1 MDKLYDFIFENWKT
15 IVTFLGIIITWVS
28 TRKRD
33 RADILSKIQDV
44 YNKMTDDIDKQYNSF
59 ASKIKEMEARERIAI
74 EERGRLLE
82 KIEAL
87 EKQTEKDN
95 EVIKSIKKRVEEQK
109 KKKKNYELKLKHYEA
124 QMKHLTNELKK

>member
-15 IVTFLGIIITWVS
+15 IITFLGIVITWLS

-44 YNKMTDDIDKQYNSF
+44 YNKMTDDIDKQYNGF
-59 ASKIKEMEARERIAI
+59 TIKIKEMEARERIAI

-95 EVIKSIKKRVEEQK
+95 EVIKSLKKRVAEQDRK
-109 KKKKNYELKLKHYEA
+109 IKNYELKIKDYEV
-124 QMKHLTNELKK
+124 QMRNLTNELKK

>member
-1 MDKLYDFIFENWKT
+1 
-15 IVTFLGIIITWVS
+15 
-28 TRKRD
+28 
-33 RADILSKIQDV
+33 
-44 YNKMTDDIDKQYNSF
+44 MTDDIDRQYNGF

-95 EVIKSIKKRVEEQK
+95 EVIKSLKKRVEEQDRK
-109 KKKKNYELKLKHYEA
+109 IKNYELKIKDYEV
-124 QMKHLTNELKK
+124 QMRNLTNELKK

>member
-15 IVTFLGIIITWVS
+15 IITFLGIVITWLS

-44 YNKMTDDIDKQYNSF
+44 YNKMTDDIDKQYNGF
-59 ASKIKEMEARERIAI
+59 TSKIKEMEARERIAI

-95 EVIKSIKKRVEEQK
+95 EVIKILKKRVEEQDRK
-109 KKKKNYELKLKHYEA
+109 IKNYELKIKDYEV
-124 QMKHLTNELKK
+124 QMRHLTNELKK

>member
-15 IVTFLGIIITWVS
+15 IVTFLGIIITWLS

-59 ASKIKEMEARERIAI
+59 TSKIKEMEARERIAM

-95 EVIKSIKKRVEEQK
+95 EVIKSLKKRVEEQDRK
-109 KKKKNYELKLKHYEA
+109 IKNYELKIKDYEV
-124 QMKHLTNELKK
+124 QMRHLTNELKK

>member
-1 MDKLYDFIFENWKT
+1 MDKVINFIFENWKT
-15 IVTFLGIIITWVS
+15 IATFLGIMVTWVS

-44 YNKMTDDIDKQYNSF
+44 YNKMTYDIDKQYNNF
-59 ASKIKEMEARERIAI
+59 TTKIKEMEARERIAI

-95 EVIKSIKKRVEEQK
+95 EVIKSLKKRVEEQDRK
-109 KKKKNYELKLKHYEA
+109 IKNYELKIKEYEV
-124 QMKHLTNELKK
+124 QMRYLTNELKK

>member
-15 IVTFLGIIITWVS
+15 IVTFLGIIITWLS
-28 TRKRD
+28 TRKID

-44 YNKMTDDIDKQYNSF
+44 YNKMTDDIDKQYNGF
-59 ASKIKEMEARERIAI
+59 TIKIKEMEARERIAI

-95 EVIKSIKKRVEEQK
+95 EVIKSLKKRVEEQDRK
-109 KKKKNYELKLKHYEA
+109 IKNYELKIKDYEV
-124 QMKHLTNELKK
+124 QMRHLTNELKK

>member
-1 MDKLYDFIFENWKT
+1 MYKLYDFIFENWKT
-15 IVTFLGIIITWVS
+15 IITFLVIVITWLS

-44 YNKMTDDIDKQYNSF
+44 YNKMTDDIDKQYNGF
-59 ASKIKEMEARERIAI
+59 TSKIKEMEARERIAI

-95 EVIKSIKKRVEEQK
+95 EVIKILKKRVEEQDRK
-109 KKKKNYELKLKHYEA
+109 IKNYELKIKDYEV
-124 QMKHLTNELKK
+124 QMRKLTNELKK

>member
-15 IVTFLGIIITWVS
+15 IVTFLGIIITWLS

-59 ASKIKEMEARERIAI
+59 TSKIKEMEARERIAI

-95 EVIKSIKKRVEEQK
+95 EVIKSLKKRVEEQDRK
-109 KKKKNYELKLKHYEA
+109 IKNYELKIKDYEV
-124 QMKHLTNELKK
+124 QMRKLTNELKK

>member
-15 IVTFLGIIITWVS
+15 ITTFLGIFITWLS

-33 RADILSKIQDV
+33 RADIISKIQDV
-44 YNKMTDDIDKQYNSF
+44 YNKMTDDIDKQYNGF
-59 ASKIKEMEARERIAI
+59 TIKIKEMEARERIAI

-95 EVIKSIKKRVEEQK
+95 EVIKSLKKRVEEQDRK
-109 KKKKNYELKLKHYEA
+109 IKNYELKIKDYEV
-124 QMKHLTNELKK
+124 QMRHLTNELKK

>member
-15 IVTFLGIIITWVS
+15 IITLLGIVITWLS

-44 YNKMTDDIDKQYNSF
+44 YNKMTDDIDRQYNGF

-95 EVIKSIKKRVEEQK
+95 EVIKILKKRVEEQDRK
-109 KKKKNYELKLKHYEA
+109 IKNYELKIKDYEV
-124 QMKHLTNELKK
+124 QMRHLTNELKK

>member
-15 IVTFLGIIITWVS
+15 IITFLGIVITWLS

-59 ASKIKEMEARERIAI
+59 TSKIKEMEARERIAI

-87 EKQTEKDN
+87 ENQTEKEH
-95 EVIKSIKKRVEEQK
+95 EVIKILKKRVEEQDRK
-109 KKKKNYELKLKHYEA
+109 IKNYELKIKDYEV
-124 QMKHLTNELKK
+124 QMRKLTNELKK

>member
-15 IVTFLGIIITWVS
+15 ITTFLGIFITWLS

-44 YNKMTDDIDKQYNSF
+44 YNKMTDDIDKQYNGF
-59 ASKIKEMEARERIAI
+59 TIKIKEMEARERIAI

-95 EVIKSIKKRVEEQK
+95 EVIKSLKKRVEEQDRK
-109 KKKKNYELKLKHYEA
+109 IKNYELKIKDYEV
-124 QMKHLTNELKK
+124 QIRKLTNELKK

>member
-15 IVTFLGIIITWVS
+15 ITTFLGIFITWLS

-59 ASKIKEMEARERIAI
+59 TSKIKEMEARERIAI

-95 EVIKSIKKRVEEQK
+95 EVIKSLKKRVEEQDRK
-109 KKKKNYELKLKHYEA
+109 IKNYELKIKDYEV
-124 QMKHLTNELKK
+124 QIRKLTNELKK

>member
-15 IVTFLGIIITWVS
+15 IVTFLGIIITWLS

-44 YNKMTDDIDKQYNSF
+44 YNKMTDDIDKQYNGF
-59 ASKIKEMEARERIAI
+59 TSKIKEMEARERIAI

-95 EVIKSIKKRVEEQK
+95 EVIKILKKRVEEQDRK
-109 KKKKNYELKLKHYEA
+109 IKNYELKIKDYEV
-124 QMKHLTNELKK
+124 QMRNLTNELKK

>member
-15 IVTFLGIIITWVS
+15 ITTFLGIFITWLS

-33 RADILSKIQDV
+33 RADIISKIQDV

-59 ASKIKEMEARERIAI
+59 TSKIKEMEARERIAI
-74 EERGRLLE
+74 EERGMLLE

-95 EVIKSIKKRVEEQK
+95 EVIKSLKKRVEEQDRK
-109 KKKKNYELKLKHYEA
+109 IKNYELKIKDYDV
-124 QMKHLTNELKK
+124 QMRHLTNELKK

>member
-15 IVTFLGIIITWVS
+15 IITFLGIVITWLS

-59 ASKIKEMEARERIAI
+59 TSKIKEMEARERIAM

-95 EVIKSIKKRVEEQK
+95 EVIKSLKKRVEEHDRK
-109 KKKKNYELKLKHYEA
+109 IKNYELKIKDYEV
-124 QMKHLTNELKK
+124 QMRKLTNELKK

>member
-15 IVTFLGIIITWVS
+15 ITTFLGIFITWLS

-33 RADILSKIQDV
+33 RADIISKIQDV

-59 ASKIKEMEARERIAI
+59 TSKIKEMEARERIAI

-87 EKQTEKDN
+87 EKEIEKDN
-95 EVIKSIKKRVEEQK
+95 EVIKSLKKRVEEQDRK
-109 KKKKNYELKLKHYEA
+109 IKNYELKIKDYEV
-124 QMKHLTNELKK
+124 QMRKLTNELKK

>member
-15 IVTFLGIIITWVS
+15 IVTFLGIIITWLS

-44 YNKMTDDIDKQYNSF
+44 YNKMTDGIDKQYNSF
-59 ASKIKEMEARERIAI
+59 TSKIKEMEARERIAM

-95 EVIKSIKKRVEEQK
+95 EVIKSLKKRVEEQDRK
-109 KKKKNYELKLKHYEA
+109 IKNYELKIKDYEV
-124 QMKHLTNELKK
+124 QMRHLTNELKK

>member
-15 IVTFLGIIITWVS
+15 ITTFLGIFITWLS

-44 YNKMTDDIDKQYNSF
+44 YNKMTDDIDKQYNGF
-59 ASKIKEMEARERIAI
+59 TIKIKEMEARERIAI

-87 EKQTEKDN
+87 EKEIEKDN
-95 EVIKSIKKRVEEQK
+95 EVIKSLKKRVEEQDRK
-109 KKKKNYELKLKHYEA
+109 IKNYELKIKDYEV
-124 QMKHLTNELKK
+124 QMRKLTNELKK

>member
-15 IVTFLGIIITWVS
+15 IITFLGIIITWLS

-33 RADILSKIQDV
+33 RTDILSKIQDV
-44 YNKMTDDIDKQYNSF
+44 YNKMTDDIDKQYNGF
-59 ASKIKEMEARERIAI
+59 TSKIKEMEARERIAI

-95 EVIKSIKKRVEEQK
+95 EVIKSLKKRVEEQDRK
-109 KKKKNYELKLKHYEA
+109 IKNYELKIKDYEV
-124 QMKHLTNELKK
+124 QMRNLTNELKK

>member
-15 IVTFLGIIITWVS
+15 IVTFLGIIITWLS

-44 YNKMTDDIDKQYNSF
+44 YNKMTDDINKQYNGF
-59 ASKIKEMEARERIAI
+59 TSKIKEMEARERIAI

-95 EVIKSIKKRVEEQK
+95 EVIKILKKRVEEQDRK
-109 KKKKNYELKLKHYEA
+109 IKNYELKIKDYEV
-124 QMKHLTNELKK
+124 QMRNLTNELKK

>member
-15 IVTFLGIIITWVS
+15 ITTFLGIFITWLS

-33 RADILSKIQDV
+33 RADIISKIQDV
-44 YNKMTDDIDKQYNSF
+44 YNKMTYDIDKQYNSF
-59 ASKIKEMEARERIAI
+59 TSKIKEMEARERIAI

-95 EVIKSIKKRVEEQK
+95 EVIKSLKKRVEEQDRK
-109 KKKKNYELKLKHYEA
+109 IKNYELKIKDYEV
-124 QMKHLTNELKK
+124 QIRKLTNELKK

>member
-15 IVTFLGIIITWVS
+15 IVTFLGIVITWLS

-44 YNKMTDDIDKQYNSF
+44 YNKMTDDIDKQYNGF
-59 ASKIKEMEARERIAI
+59 TIKIKEMEARERIAI

-95 EVIKSIKKRVEEQK
+95 EVIKILKKRVEEQDRK
-109 KKKKNYELKLKHYEA
+109 IKNYELKIKDYEV
-124 QMKHLTNELKK
+124 QMRKLTNELKK

>member
-15 IVTFLGIIITWVS
+15 ITTFLGIFITWLS

-33 RADILSKIQDV
+33 RADIISKIQDV

-59 ASKIKEMEARERIAI
+59 TSKIKEMEARERIAI

-95 EVIKSIKKRVEEQK
+95 EVIKSLKKRVEEQDRK
-109 KKKKNYELKLKHYEA
+109 IKNYELKIKDYEV
-124 QMKHLTNELKK
+124 QIRKLTNELKK

>member
-15 IVTFLGIIITWVS
+15 IVTFLGIIITWLS

-44 YNKMTDDIDKQYNSF
+44 YNKMTDDIDKQYNGF
-59 ASKIKEMEARERIAI
+59 TSKIKEMEARERIAI

-95 EVIKSIKKRVEEQK
+95 EVIKILKKRVEEQDRK
-109 KKKKNYELKLKHYEA
+109 IKNYELKIKDYEV
-124 QMKHLTNELKK
+124 QMRKLTNELKK

>member
-15 IVTFLGIIITWVS
+15 IVTFLGIIITWLS

-59 ASKIKEMEARERIAI
+59 TSKIKEMEARERIAI

-95 EVIKSIKKRVEEQK
+95 EVIKSLKKRVEEQDRK
-109 KKKKNYELKLKHYEA
+109 IKNYELKIKDYEV
-124 QMKHLTNELKK
+124 QMRNLTNELKK

>member
-15 IVTFLGIIITWVS
+15 ITTFLGIFITWLS

-33 RADILSKIQDV
+33 RADIISKIQDV

-59 ASKIKEMEARERIAI
+59 TSKIKEMEARERIAI

-95 EVIKSIKKRVEEQK
+95 EVIKSLKKRVEEQDRK
-109 KKKKNYELKLKHYEA
+109 IKNYELKIKDYEA
-124 QMKHLTNELKK
+124 QMRHLTNELKK

>member
-15 IVTFLGIIITWVS
+15 ITTFLGIFITWLS

-44 YNKMTDDIDKQYNSF
+44 YNKMTDDIDKQYNGF
-59 ASKIKEMEARERIAI
+59 TIKIKEMEARERIAI

-95 EVIKSIKKRVEEQK
+95 EMIKSLKKRVEEQDRK
-109 KKKKNYELKLKHYEA
+109 IKNYELKIKDYEV
-124 QMKHLTNELKK
+124 QMRKLTNELKK

>member
-15 IVTFLGIIITWVS
+15 IVTFLGIVITWLS

-44 YNKMTDDIDKQYNSF
+44 YNKMTDDIDKQYNGF
-59 ASKIKEMEARERIAI
+59 TSKIREMEARERIAI

-87 EKQTEKDN
+87 EKQTEKDT
-95 EVIKSIKKRVEEQK
+95 EVIKILKKRVEEQDRK
-109 KKKKNYELKLKHYEA
+109 IKNYELKIKDYEV
-124 QMKHLTNELKK
+124 QMRKLTNELKK

>member
-15 IVTFLGIIITWVS
+15 IITFLGIVITWLS

-44 YNKMTDDIDKQYNSF
+44 YNKMTDDIDKQYNGF
-59 ASKIKEMEARERIAI
+59 TSKIKEMEARERIAI

-95 EVIKSIKKRVEEQK
+95 EVIKILKKRVEEQDRK
-109 KKKKNYELKLKHYEA
+109 IKNYELRIKDYEV
-124 QMKHLTNELKK
+124 QMRHLTNELKK

>member
-15 IVTFLGIIITWVS
+15 IITFLGIIITWLS

-44 YNKMTDDIDKQYNSF
+44 YNKMTDDIDKQYSSF
-59 ASKIKEMEARERIAI
+59 TSKIKEMEARERIAI

-95 EVIKSIKKRVEEQK
+95 EVIKILKKRVEEQDRK
-109 KKKKNYELKLKHYEA
+109 IKNYELKIKDYEV
-124 QMKHLTNELKK
+124 QMRNLTNELKK

>member
-15 IVTFLGIIITWVS
+15 IVTFLGIIITWLS

-59 ASKIKEMEARERIAI
+59 TSKIKEMEARERIAI

-95 EVIKSIKKRVEEQK
+95 EVIKSLKKRVEEQDRK
-109 KKKKNYELKLKHYEA
+109 IKNYELKIKDYEV
-124 QMKHLTNELKK
+124 QMRHLTNELKK

>member
-15 IVTFLGIIITWVS
+15 IITFLGIVITWLS

-44 YNKMTDDIDKQYNSF
+44 YNKMTDDIDKQYNGF
-59 ASKIKEMEARERIAI
+59 TIKIKEMEARERIAI

-95 EVIKSIKKRVEEQK
+95 EVIKSLKKRVEEQDRK
-109 KKKKNYELKLKHYEA
+109 IKNYELKINDYEV
-124 QMKHLTNELKK
+124 QMRYLTNELKK

>member
-15 IVTFLGIIITWVS
+15 IVTFLGIIITWLS

-44 YNKMTDDIDKQYNSF
+44 YNKMTDDIDKQYNGF
-59 ASKIKEMEARERIAI
+59 TSKIREMEARERIAI

-95 EVIKSIKKRVEEQK
+95 EVIKILKKRVEEQDRK
-109 KKKKNYELKLKHYEA
+109 IKNYELKIKDYEV
-124 QMKHLTNELKK
+124 QMRKLTNELKK

>member
-15 IVTFLGIIITWVS
+15 IITFLGIVITWLS

-44 YNKMTDDIDKQYNSF
+44 YNKMTDDINKQYNSF
-59 ASKIKEMEARERIAI
+59 TIKIKEMEARERIAI

-95 EVIKSIKKRVEEQK
+95 EVIKSLKKRVEEQDRK
-109 KKKKNYELKLKHYEA
+109 IKNYELKIKDYEV
-124 QMKHLTNELKK
+124 QMRNLTNELKK

>member
-15 IVTFLGIIITWVS
+15 IITFLGIIITWTS

-44 YNKMTDDIDKQYNSF
+44 YNKMTDDIDKQYNGF
-59 ASKIKEMEARERIAI
+59 TIKIKEMEARERIAI

-95 EVIKSIKKRVEEQK
+95 EVIKSLKKRVEEQDRK
-109 KKKKNYELKLKHYEA
+109 IKNYELKIKDYEV
-124 QMKHLTNELKK
+124 QMRNLTNELKK

>member
-15 IVTFLGIIITWVS
+15 ITTFLGIFITWLS

-59 ASKIKEMEARERIAI
+59 TSKIKEMEARERIAI

-87 EKQTEKDN
+87 EKEIEKDN
-95 EVIKSIKKRVEEQK
+95 EVIKSLKKRVEEQDRK
-109 KKKKNYELKLKHYEA
+109 IKNYELKIKDYEV
-124 QMKHLTNELKK
+124 QMRKLTNELKK

>member
-15 IVTFLGIIITWVS
+15 IITFLGIVITWLS

-44 YNKMTDDIDKQYNSF
+44 YNKMTDDIDKQYNGFS
-59 ASKIKEMEARERIAI
+59 SKIKEMEARERIAI

-95 EVIKSIKKRVEEQK
+95 EVIKILKKRVEEQDRK
-109 KKKKNYELKLKHYEA
+109 IKNYELKIKDYEV
-124 QMKHLTNELKK
+124 QMRKLTNELKK

>member
-15 IVTFLGIIITWVS
+15 IVTFLGIVITWLS

-44 YNKMTDDIDKQYNSF
+44 YNKMTDDIDKQYNGF
-59 ASKIKEMEARERIAI
+59 TSKIREMEARERIAI

-95 EVIKSIKKRVEEQK
+95 EVIKILKKRVEEQDRK
-109 KKKKNYELKLKHYEA
+109 IKNYELKIKDYEV
-124 QMKHLTNELKK
+124 QMRKLTNELKK